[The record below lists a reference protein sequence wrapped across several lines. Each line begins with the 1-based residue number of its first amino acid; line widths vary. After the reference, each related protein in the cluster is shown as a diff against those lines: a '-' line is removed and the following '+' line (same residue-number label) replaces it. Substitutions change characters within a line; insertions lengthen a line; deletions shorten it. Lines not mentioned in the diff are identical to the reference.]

1 MKYSEFLKAVQTR
14 QVAPV
19 LTFFG
24 EESFLKDRALEAVLN
39 RLVDADSRSFNY
51 RILAGDELKDTA
63 FLDEASTMPM
73 FGDWK
78 VLYLKGASILDKS
91 LSRIKDYLESYL
103 DSPSP
108 TTLLIFDVDTWEG
121 RSKLKNILVKKT
133 TVVEFNPLSEKEIPS
148 WITQHLRS
156 LNFQIDSD
164 AIQALAERLGTDLQR
179 IASELEKLMLLRNK
193 EKRITSDDIANVGFS
208 PTGTVWKWSEAILD
222 QDAPLA
228 IQILEDLLLKEE
240 EPVMCVG
247 LLARQ
252 FEKMIIAKEMVL
264 SKVPNAAIASK
275 INKPVY
281 YLQPFLNQLARFSMN
296 DLVKAVQVLSFTDR
310 ALKSSQAAPETV
322 LQLMTMQ
329 LCHLKSPA
337 PPIFDVPLQ
346 L

>member
-1 MKYSEFLKAVQTR
+1 
-14 QVAPV
+14 
-19 LTFFG
+19 
-24 EESFLKDRALEAVLN
+24 
-39 RLVDADSRSFNY
+39 
-51 RILAGDELKDTA
+51 
-63 FLDEASTMPM
+63 
-73 FGDWK
+73 